1 MKRLKELWNR
11 FVRLCLPTYRSK
23 VVAILIV
30 GVGAGLGVYLTYMS
44 MVWNY
49 AGSDPKT
56 CVQCHVM
63 EPYYA
68 TWQHSSHSQRAQCAD
83 CHVPHNNI
91 LNYYY
96 TKGSDGLR
104 HATVFTARR
113 EPQVMRTV
121 ARSQRVIYDNCVR
134 CHTQLNQDFV
144 KTGMLTRSE
153 INDGSEKRC
162 WDCHRDV
169 PHGGSNSLSSTPHAL
184 VPFPDSPVPQW
195 LKALQKK

>member
-1 MKRLKELWNR
+1 
-11 FVRLCLPTYRSK
+11 
-23 VVAILIV
+23 
-30 GVGAGLGVYLTYMS
+30 
-44 MVWNY
+44 
-49 AGSDPKT
+49 
-56 CVQCHVM
+56 
-63 EPYYA
+63 
-68 TWQHSSHSQRAQCAD
+68 
-83 CHVPHNNI
+83 
-91 LNYYY
+91 
-96 TKGSDGLR
+96 
-104 HATVFTARR
+104 
-113 EPQVMRTV
+113 MRTV

-195 LKALQKK
+195 IKALQKK